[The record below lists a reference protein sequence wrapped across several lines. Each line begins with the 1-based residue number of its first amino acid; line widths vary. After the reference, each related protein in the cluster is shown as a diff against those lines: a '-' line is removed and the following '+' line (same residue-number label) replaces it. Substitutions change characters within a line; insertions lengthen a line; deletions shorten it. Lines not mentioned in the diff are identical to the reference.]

1 MTTIEHGLSTPAEVE
16 ALADQISACADQLHA
31 RLEAAAAA
39 AAAGAS
45 LPAAAAA
52 RQRVTLETLL
62 AAEQDL
68 RQRANGLYADAAAAI
83 VAGLDEPQREVIRLT
98 AAAAEKIRSIA
109 RLGDTLGLV
118 AGLLALAGGV
128 ASAQPGPVLAA
139 LETIR
144 LQLAAVKAGA
154 AP

>member
-39 AAAGAS
+39 AAGAS

-52 RQRVTLETLL
+52 
-62 AAEQDL
+62 

>member
-39 AAAGAS
+39 AAGAS

-52 RQRVTLETLL
+52 RQRVMLETLL